1 MMKGKRENGHRTK
14 VEIEIYSDKDGDYF
28 IEVLNQ
34 THPWVIGAFYTLD
47 EALRY
52 TYFELDNPIGS
63 IEVIDVSK
71 GDITFSFEFEAPPS
85 TKSKLKNV
93 IPLRSKN
100 GKNK

>member
-1 MMKGKRENGHRTK
+1 M
-14 VEIEIYSDKDGDYF
+14 
-28 IEVLNQ
+28 
-34 THPWVIGAFYTLD
+34 D

-71 GDITFSFEFEAPPS
+71 GDVTFSFEFEAPPS

>member
-1 MMKGKRENGHRTK
+1 
-14 VEIEIYSDKDGDYF
+14 
-28 IEVLNQ
+28 
-34 THPWVIGAFYTLD
+34 LD

-71 GDITFSFEFEAPPS
+71 GDISFSFEFEKFPP
-85 TKSKLKNV
+85 TESKLKNV
-93 IPLRSKN
+93 VPLRSKN

>member
-1 MMKGKRENGHRTK
+1 MTGKRENGHRTK

-34 THPWVIGAFYTLD
+34 NHPWVGAFYTLD

-71 GDITFSFEFEAPPS
+71 GDIAFSFEFEKTVPTES
-85 TKSKLKNV
+85 NLKNV

>member
-1 MMKGKRENGHRTK
+1 M
-14 VEIEIYSDKDGDYF
+14 
-28 IEVLNQ
+28 
-34 THPWVIGAFYTLD
+34 D

-63 IEVIDVSK
+63 VEVIDVSK
-71 GDITFSFEFEAPPS
+71 GDIAFSSEFEAPP
-85 TKSKLKNV
+85 TESKLKNV